1 MKQVTATNLEQVKQM
16 IHNNFN
22 KNGNQ
27 VNIHRLEIYT
37 GYITK
42 KYTQAKLNEL
52 NTELTLLQSLVSK
65 QLKTNQRIK
74 SYNLQWNAFNIFWQT
89 QTQNMAAGNIIT
101 TNLKDSNFR
110 IDDTD
115 PKLVC
120 KSNAKAS
127 QIESSKAKQTL
138 VAMNVIISCSAL
150 TNVSILKVENNHTNN
165 TNDEKFKNKLSSGLI
180 QYFPSICI
188 PT

>member
-1 MKQVTATNLEQVKQM
+1 MERN
-16 IHNNFN
+16 
-22 KNGNQ
+22 
-27 VNIHRLEIYT
+27 
-37 GYITK
+37 
-42 KYTQAKLNEL
+42 
-52 NTELTLLQSLVSK
+52 
-65 QLKTNQRIK
+65 
-74 SYNLQWNAFNIFWQT
+74 NIFWQT
-89 QTQNMAAGNIIT
+89 QTQNIAAGNIIT

-120 KSNAKAS
+120 KTNAKAS
-127 QIESSKAKQTL
+127 QIKSSKAKQTL

-150 TNVSILKVENNHTNN
+150 TNVSKLKVENNHTKN

-180 QYFPSICI
+180 HYFPSICI